1 MSSKIHPSTSDT
13 VETEFAKL
21 KRDDPKY
28 AARVERMELSE
39 AQRDFVAYT
48 VKKTERRKVQGDEL
62 YKKGRNLY
70 AIQIVCS
77 ALVPVL
83 IGIIGSFPDPSSVA
97 GTTSL
102 ADTTVRIVAIALSIV
117 GTICAAIESVY
128 HNRHRGEQI
137 RRLAD
142 QMNGLFQ
149 EYDTLSG
156 PRFATEEERRLPS
169 GGLAASAEV
178 EAPSRPVRTHGGLAF
193 RIYSEAFNALQER
206 VRDAQFLSGAPASGD
221 GSGSSGAAASN

>member
-156 PRFATEEERRLPS
+156 RLPRRR
-169 GGLAASAEV
+169 SAGCPAV
-178 EAPSRPVRTHGGLAF
+178 GWPRLPRLRRPVV
-193 RIYSEAFNALQER
+193 Q
-206 VRDAQFLSGAPASGD
+206 
-221 GSGSSGAAASN
+221 